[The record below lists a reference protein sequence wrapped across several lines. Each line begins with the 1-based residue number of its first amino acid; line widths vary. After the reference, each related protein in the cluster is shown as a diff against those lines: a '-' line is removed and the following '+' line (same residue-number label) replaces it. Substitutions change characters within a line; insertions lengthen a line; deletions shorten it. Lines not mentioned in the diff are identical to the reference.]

1 MNSRWSGIVA
11 ANHRTSIHETLL
23 IWTGHAKVAE
33 IDDETLC
40 PEVASSISTRPPGG
54 LEPNARGRGRSEV
67 LEQEIR
73 VKIGDF
79 VPDFNFDWSIFRKEN
94 IRLTTARRKPKV
106 CRQSSIFGGTECR
119 LEQVAGRDD

>member
-67 LEQEIR
+67 LEA
-73 VKIGDF
+73 GN
-79 VPDFNFDWSIFRKEN
+79 PSEN
-94 IRLTTARRKPKV
+94 K
-106 CRQSSIFGGTECR
+106 
-119 LEQVAGRDD
+119 